1 MILHHTVENPADNI
15 LCITYTNRAADELK
29 KRIPKKS

>member
-1 MILHHTVENPADNI
+1 MKNPADNI